1 MTNKITPISFSGR
14 YNPKTTL
21 KKVIKSYY
29 NAAKPLDLAPKGA
42 PKLPLM
48 TRIKK
53 FFTSLA
59 NANKNY
65 YND

>member
-1 MTNKITPISFSGR
+1 MSNSI
-14 YNPKTTL
+14 NPVYFGNRSIPKKSL

-29 NAAKPLDLAPKGA
+29 YAAKPLNTTPKGA
-42 PKLPLM
+42 EKLPLI

-53 FFTSLA
+53 FFTSLI

-65 YND
+65 FRD

>member
-1 MTNKITPISFSGR
+1 MTNNITPISFSGR
-14 YNPKTTL
+14 HKPKTTL
-21 KKVIKSYY
+21 KKIIKSYY
-29 NAAKPLDLAPKGA
+29 YAAKPLDLAPKGA

-48 TRIKK
+48 ARIKK

-65 YND
+65 YNN